1 MQTELSPGYRLTEF
15 FKRAEPAWK
24 RNERVR
30 QLCHEGFAF
39 VHGLDDVQV
48 GETQVCNLAVRKR
61 SREDPDDF
69 SPFGQHGVCEYSHQA
84 YARSAVDE
92 TNAAIGKLASKRNG
106 RCTVDIVGPGTRAAK
121 HTNPAQRHGRT
132 IIRPFFSGGR
142 ILKPSRSELRLRNMT
157 RAEVERAFTAHK
169 DAVYRFAWRMAPGA
183 ADDIAQEVF
192 LRLLRGQAQFD
203 EARGSLRGFLLGIAR
218 NLALQHLKAN
228 ARWEL
233 IDEEQFVATPFPVDG
248 FDIGELV
255 GRAVRALP
263 PLQRD
268 VFILAEYEELSLEEI
283 ARTVDTNVGAVKSR
297 LHRARENLR
306 RMLAPLRSD
315 SARVAAGLKE

>member
-1 MQTELSPGYRLTEF
+1 
-15 FKRAEPAWK
+15 
-24 RNERVR
+24 
-30 QLCHEGFAF
+30 
-39 VHGLDDVQV
+39 
-48 GETQVCNLAVRKR
+48 
-61 SREDPDDF
+61 
-69 SPFGQHGVCEYSHQA
+69 
-84 YARSAVDE
+84 
-92 TNAAIGKLASKRNG
+92 
-106 RCTVDIVGPGTRAAK
+106 
-121 HTNPAQRHGRT
+121 
-132 IIRPFFSGGR
+132 
-142 ILKPSRSELRLRNMT
+142 MT
-157 RAEVERAFTAHK
+157 RAEVEQAFTAHK
-169 DAVYRFAWRMAPGA
+169 DAVYRFAWRMAPAA

-218 NLALQHLKAN
+218 NLALQHLKSN

-268 VFILAEYEELSLEEI
+268 VFILAEYEELSLEDV

-315 SARVAAGLKE
+315 SAKATAGLKE